1 MRRYLLPVVLLAAA
15 AGVLFV
21 AAAGQASGRSSTSL
35 YIVQFA
41 GKPLAT
47 YSGGVRGFH
56 ATKPV
61 SGARINTHTANAER
75 YRHYLTNRQHTVLSR
90 SGIVS
95 RPVYRFTTVLN
106 GVVLKMTAQQAS
118 KLRGTP
124 GVAMVEKN
132 RIFTIKTSSG
142 NKPAAPQAPN
152 GPPGSPDSGPQP
164 PTPAFLGLTGNDGVW
179 QRQFGGDTEA
189 GAGVIVG
196 DIDTGFWP
204 ENPSFAAFPGGGPAA
219 GIIKKKFHGICD
231 TTGEAPVTCNNKV
244 IGARYFNAAG
254 LASANPGEFTSPRDY
269 DGHGSHTAS
278 TAAGDPVEAT
288 INGSDAGP
296 LEGMA
301 PGARLSIYK
310 VLYENAANTQASG
323 SGADIDAAV
332 EAAVNDGVDVINFS
346 IGDNVDTFGS
356 DEFAF
361 LNAAAAGVFVSAAA
375 GNAGPGASTVD
386 NAMPWETTDAA
397 GTFDESFPMTVTLGN
412 GSSYQGVGRG
422 SGVGSSPLIDSVNA
436 GVSGANPTNVELCF
450 STASNGGT
458 PALDPAK
465 VAGKIVLCKRGSNA
479 RVDKGLAVKEA
490 GGVGMILY
498 NASDA
503 QEFDADFHFVPTD
516 HINNTSGLAIKSYI
530 GSAGSSATASLTPT
544 TGAPTPEAPVVAG
557 FSSRGPSLFSGGD
570 LGKPDI
576 MAPGVDMVAAVSP
589 QNHAGNLWDSESG
602 TSMATPHIAGVAALL
617 MSKHPDWSPME
628 VKSAMMTT
636 ASPLD
641 NRGNPI
647 QGAAGNANPFDMGSG
662 EVNPGPAFDPG
673 LVYNSGIIDW
683 VQYSCGVGVHL
694 FSGNTDLCT
703 VFPAIK
709 ANQLNYPSIAAG
721 ALPGT
726 QTITR
731 TVTDA
736 DPGPGGP
743 TDHYTVQVTNPT
755 GYDVSVS
762 PSQFDIKPGQ
772 SVSYTVTIT
781 RTTAPLNA
789 YRFGQLVWTDGSGP
803 HHGHSVRSP
812 ISIQGVALS
821 APSTASGTGASG
833 SQQLSLTAGYDGTLN
848 TSVQGLAESAVT
860 SVPLVQDSTHPFN
873 MAAPAES
880 DATTRVDVTIPSGLA
895 LARWATFADDYPAGR
910 DVDIFLYRVGTGGVL
925 TFVGASSGGTASE
938 SLTIANPVA
947 GRTYALF
954 VNVFDAGGNG
964 NPLTVM
970 PNIFLVPTTDSGN
983 MTATPT
989 SQPVTLGDPA
999 TVTLNWS
1006 GLASGRWLG
1015 IVNYS
1020 DGTNAI
1026 GSTRVSITSP

>member
-1 MRRYLLPVVLLAAA
+1 MHRYLKPVVLLAAA
-15 AGVLFV
+15 AGVLFI
-21 AAAGQASGRSSTSL
+21 AAAGQAGGRTSSAL
-35 YIVQFA
+35 YIVQFS

-47 YSGGVRGFH
+47 YAGGVKGFH
-56 ATKPV
+56 ATRPV
-61 SGARINTHTANAER
+61 KGARINIRTQNANR
-75 YRHYLTNRQHTVLSR
+75 YRNYLLNRQHTVLNR
-90 SGIVS
+90 AGIAS
-95 RPVYRFTTVLN
+95 KPVYRFTTVLN
-106 GVVLKMTAQQAS
+106 GVALKMTAQQAS

-124 GVAMVEKN
+124 GVSMVEKN
-132 RIFTIKTSSG
+132 RILTIRTSNG
-142 NKPAAPQAPN
+142 NKPDAPPP
-152 GPPGSPDSGPQP
+152 GPPGHSGSPSSSAQP
-164 PTPAFLGLTGNDGVW
+164 PTPAFLGLTGKDGVW
-179 QRQFGGDTEA
+179 QKQFQGDDKA
-189 GAGVIVG
+189 GAGVIIG

-204 ENPSFAAFPGGGPAA
+204 ENPSFAAFNGHGPKDPE
-219 GIIKKKFHGICD
+219 IKKKFHGICD
-231 TTGEAPVTCNNKV
+231 TSGEDPVTCNNKV
-244 IGARYFNAAG
+244 IGARYFDAAG
-254 LASANPGEFTSPRDY
+254 LSTVNPGEFTSPRDY

-310 VLYENAANTQASG
+310 VLYENAANTSASG
-323 SGADIDAAV
+323 SSIDIDAAV
-332 EAAVNDGVDVINFS
+332 EDAVNDGVDVINFS
-346 IGDNVDTFGS
+346 VGDNVDTFGS

-397 GTFDESFPMTVTLGN
+397 GTYDESFPMTVTLGN
-412 GSSYQGVGRG
+412 GATYQGVGRG
-422 SGVGSSPLIDSVNA
+422 SGVATSPLVDSA
-436 GVSGANPTNVELCF
+436 TSAVSGQEAAAALCF

-465 VAGKIVLCKRGSNA
+465 VAGKIVLCKRGINA

-516 HINNTSGLAIKSYI
+516 HINNTNGLAVKSYI
-530 GSAGSSATASLTPT
+530 ASAGSAATASLTPT
-544 TGAPTPEAPVVAG
+544 SGAPTPEAPSVAA

-589 QNHAGNLWDSESG
+589 ENHAGNLWDSESG
-602 TSMATPHIAGVAALL
+602 TSMATPHIAGIAALL
-617 MSKHPDWSPME
+617 ISAHPDWSPME

-636 ASPLD
+636 ANTLD
-641 NRGNPI
+641 NKGNPI
-647 QGAAGNANPFDMGSG
+647 QAASGNATPFDMGSG
-662 EVNPGPAFDPG
+662 QVNPGAAFDPG

-694 FSGNTDLCT
+694 FSGSTDLCT

-731 TVTDA
+731 TVTDV
-736 DPGPGGP
+736 DGPPAGKS
-743 TDHYTVQVTNPT
+743 DHYTVQVTNPA
-755 GYDVSVS
+755 GYNVTVS

-772 SVSYTVTIT
+772 SVSYTVTLT

-789 YRFGQLVWTDGSGP
+789 YRFGQLVWTDG
-803 HHGHSVRSP
+803 HGHSVRSP

-821 APSTASGTGASG
+821 APTSVSGTGATG
-833 SQQLSLTAGYDGTLN
+833 STGVSLTAGYNGTLN
-848 TSVQGLAESAVT
+848 TTVQGLAESTVTPATLDDAVAFDANNPAT
-860 SVPLVQDSTHPFN
+860 SS
-873 MAAPAES
+873 S
-880 DATTRVDVTIPSGLA
+880 TTRVDVTIPA
-895 LARWATFADDYPAGR
+895 NTAVARFATYAEDYPAGT
-910 DVDIFLYRVGTGGVL
+910 DVDVYVYLN
-925 TFVGASSGGTASE
+925 SGG
-938 SLTIANPVA
+938 
-947 GRTYALF
+947 ALQL
-954 VNVFDAGGNG
+954 VGQSAGGSATETVTFR
-964 NPLTVM
+964 NPPAGAKLVMFENAFDTGSAATITAMPNVYLVPKSDASNLTV
-970 PNIFLVPTTDSGN
+970 
-983 MTATPT
+983 TPA
-989 SQPVTLGDPA
+989 SQSVTLGNSA
-999 TVTLNWS
+999 NVTLNWS
-1006 GLASGRWLG
+1006 GLATGRWLG
-1015 IVNYS
+1015 VLNYD
-1020 DGTNAI
+1020 DGTNSI
-1026 GSTRVSITSP
+1026 GSTIVSIDNH

>member
-1 MRRYLLPVVLLAAA
+1 MRRYLLPVALFAAATGVLL
-15 AGVLFV
+15 V

-47 YSGGVRGFH
+47 YAGGVQSFH
-56 ATKPV
+56 ATRPIR
-61 SGARINTHTANAER
+61 GTRINTHTFNAKR
-75 YRHYLTNRQHTVLSR
+75 YSRYLINRQHTVLNR
-90 SGIVS
+90 AGVAS

-106 GVVLKMTAQQAS
+106 GVVLKMTAEQAS

-132 RIFTIKTSSG
+132 RIFTVQTNPK
-142 NKPAAPQAPN
+142 AAGGAPTH
-152 GPPGSPDSGPQP
+152 DSGLQP
-164 PTPAFLGLTGNDGVW
+164 PTPAFLGLTGSSGVW
-179 QRQFGGDTEA
+179 QKQFGGDSEA
-189 GAGVIVG
+189 GAGVIIG

-204 ENPSFAAFPGGGPAA
+204 ENPSFAAFPGMGPAA
-219 GIIKKKFHGICD
+219 GIIKKKFHGTCD
-231 TTGEAPVTCNNKV
+231 TTGESPVSCNNKV
-244 IGARYFNAAG
+244 IGARYFDAAG
-254 LASANPGEFTSPRDY
+254 LSTANSGEFTSPRDY

-301 PGARLSIYK
+301 PAARLSIYK

-323 SGADIDAAV
+323 SGADIVAAV

-346 IGDNVDTFGS
+346 IGDNVDTFGA

-397 GTFDESFPMTVTLGN
+397 GTYDENFAMTVTLGN
-412 GSSYQGVGRG
+412 GSTYPGVGRG

-436 GVSGANPTNVELCF
+436 GVSGATASSVELCF
-450 STASNGGT
+450 STAQNGGT

-465 VAGKIVLCKRGSNA
+465 VAGKIVLCKRGTNA
-479 RVDKGLAVKEA
+479 RVDKSLAVQQA

-516 HINNTSGLAIKSYI
+516 HINNTNGLAVKSYI
-530 GSAGSSATASLTPT
+530 STAGSAATASLAPT
-544 TGAPTPEAPVVAG
+544 AGAPTPEAPVVAG

-589 QNHAGNLWDSESG
+589 RNHAGNLWDSESG
-602 TSMATPHIAGVAALL
+602 TSMATPHIAGIAALL
-617 MSKHPDWSPME
+617 IAKHPDWTPME

-636 ASPLD
+636 ANPLD

-647 QGAAGNANPFDMGSG
+647 QGASGNANPFDMGSG
-662 EVNPGPAFDPG
+662 EVDPGPAFDPG
-673 LVYNSGIIDW
+673 LVYNSGIVDW
-683 VQYSCGVGVHL
+683 VKYSCGVGVHL

-703 VFPAIK
+703 VFPAIR

-731 TVTDA
+731 TVTNV
-736 DPGPGGP
+736 GG
-743 TDHYTVQVTNPT
+743 DSDYTAHVAAPAGYSVQ
-755 GYDVSVS
+755 VS
-762 PSQFDIKPGQ
+762 PSSFKIKQGQ
-772 SVSYTVTIT
+772 SATYSVTIT

-789 YRFGQLVWTDGSGP
+789 YAFGQLVWTDQ
-803 HHGHSVRSP
+803 HGHSVRSP
-812 ISIQGVALS
+812 ISVKGVALS
-821 APSTASGTGASG
+821 APSAVSGTGATG
-833 SQQLSLTAGYDGTLN
+833 STSVPLTAGYNGTLN
-848 TSVQGLAESAVT
+848 TTVQGLAQSTVT
-860 SVPLVQDSTHPFN
+860 SIPLVQDSAHPFN
-873 MAAPAES
+873 TSAPATS
-880 DATTRVDVTIPSGLA
+880 DATGRVDTVIPAGTTV
-895 LARWATFADDYPAGR
+895 ARFATYADDYPAGT
-910 DVDIFLYRVGTGGVL
+910 DVDIFVYRVTGSGL
-925 TFVGASSGGTASE
+925 LLRGASSGSTASE
-938 SLTIANPVA
+938 TVTINGPLVGA
-947 GRTYALF
+947 TYVVF
-954 VNVFDAGGNG
+954 VNVFDAGGEG
-964 NPLTVM
+964 NPLTVK
-970 PNIFLVPTTDSGN
+970 PNVYLVPSSDSGN
-983 MTATPT
+983 LTVTPA
-989 SQPVTLGDPA
+989 SQSVTLGHSAD
-999 TVTLNWS
+999 VTLNWS
-1006 GLASGRWLG
+1006 SLASGRWLG
-1015 IVNYS
+1015 ILNYN

-1026 GSTRVSITSP
+1026 GSTFVSITSP

>member
-15 AGVLFV
+15 AGVLLV
-21 AAAGQASGRSSTSL
+21 AAAGQASGRSTTSL

-47 YSGGVRGFH
+47 YSGGVPSFH

-61 SGARINTHTANAER
+61 SGARINTHTFNANR
-75 YRHYLTNRQHTVLSR
+75 YSHYLINRQQTVLNR
-90 SGIVS
+90 SGIAS

-118 KLRGTP
+118 KLSGTP

-132 RIFTIKTSSG
+132 RIFTIQTSSA
-142 NKPAAPQAPN
+142 NKPEAAVGLAGVPGPAGLAAPQS
-152 GPPGSPDSGPQP
+152 GSQP
-164 PTPAFLGLTGNDGVW
+164 PTPAFLGLTGPNGVW
-179 QRQFGGDTEA
+179 HKQFGSAAQA
-189 GAGVIVG
+189 GAGVIIG

-204 ENPSFAAFPGGGPAA
+204 ENPSFAAFSDDGPKA
-219 GIIKKKFHGICD
+219 GQIQKKFHGTCD
-231 TTGEAPVTCNNKV
+231 TTGEDPVTCNNKV
-244 IGARYFNAAG
+244 IGARYFDAAG
-254 LASANPGEFTSPRDY
+254 LSTANPGEFTSPRDY

-301 PGARLSIYK
+301 PAARLSIYK
-310 VLYENAANTQASG
+310 VLYENAANTSASG
-323 SGADIDAAV
+323 SGADIVAAV

-356 DEFAF
+356 DELAF

-375 GNAGPGASTVD
+375 GNAGPGASTID

-397 GTFDESFPMTVTLGN
+397 GTYDENFAMTVTLGN
-412 GSSYQGVGRG
+412 GSTYQGVGRG

-436 GVSGANPTNVELCF
+436 GVSGANATNVELCF

-465 VAGKIVLCKRGSNA
+465 VAGKIVLCKRGVNA

-516 HINNTSGLAIKSYI
+516 HINNTNGLAIKSYI
-530 GSAGSSATASLTPT
+530 STAGSAATASLAPT
-544 TGAPTPEAPVVAG
+544 AGAPTPEAPVVAG

-602 TSMATPHIAGVAALL
+602 TSMATPHIAGIAALL
-617 MSKHPDWSPME
+617 IAKHPDWSPME

-641 NRGNPI
+641 NQGHPI
-647 QGAAGNANPFDMGSG
+647 QGASGNANPFDMGSG
-662 EVNPGPAFDPG
+662 QVAPGPAFDPG
-673 LVYNSGIIDW
+673 LVYNSGIVDW
-683 VQYSCGVGVHL
+683 LKYSCGVGVHL
-694 FSGNTDLCT
+694 FSGSTDLCT

-731 TVTDA
+731 TVTDVSSL
-736 DPGPGGP
+736 PGNR
-743 TDHYTVQVTNPT
+743 TDHYTAHVTSPE
-755 GYDVSVS
+755 GYNVAVS
-762 PSQFDIKPGQ
+762 PSQFDIKAGQ
-772 SVSYTVTIT
+772 SVTYTVTVT

-789 YRFGQLVWTDGSGP
+789 YQFGQLVWTDGS
-803 HHGHSVRSP
+803 GHSVRSP

-821 APSTASGTGASG
+821 APSTASGTGATG
-833 SQQLSLTAGYDGTLN
+833 SLPLSLTAGYNGTLN
-848 TSVQGLAESAVT
+848 TSVQGMAKSDVT
-860 SVPLVQDSTHPFN
+860 STALVQDSAHPFN
-873 MAAPAES
+873 TAAPATS
-880 DATTRVDVTIPSGLA
+880 DATSRVDVTIPAGLR
-895 LARWATFADDYPAGR
+895 LARWATFADDYAAGR
-910 DVDIFLYRVGTGGVL
+910 DVDIFLYRVIGSTL
-925 TFVGASSGGTASE
+925 SFVGASAGGTASE
-938 SLTIANPVA
+938 SLTLNNPVA

-954 VNVFDAGGNG
+954 TNVFDAGGEG
-964 NPLTVM
+964 NPLTVK

-983 MTATPT
+983 LTATPT
-989 SQPVTLGDPA
+989 TQSVTLGNPA
-999 TVTLNWS
+999 TVTLGWTA
-1006 GLASGRWLG
+1006 LPSGRWLG
-1015 IVNYS
+1015 LVNYS
-1020 DGTNAI
+1020 DGTSTI
-1026 GSTRVSITSP
+1026 GSTTVSITSP

>member
-1 MRRYLLPVVLLAAA
+1 MRRYLLPVALLVAA
-15 AGVLFV
+15 AGVLLV
-21 AAAGQASGRSSTSL
+21 AAAGQAGGRSSTSL

-47 YSGGVRGFH
+47 YTGGVRGFH

-61 SGARINTHTANAER
+61 RGARINTHTANAKR
-75 YRHYLTNRQHTVLSR
+75 YRNYLTNRQHTVLSR
-90 SGIVS
+90 SGIAS

-142 NKPAAPQAPN
+142 NKPDAPQVPP

-164 PTPAFLGLTGNDGVW
+164 PTPAFLGLTGDDGVW
-179 QRQFGGDTEA
+179 QTQFHGDTDA

-204 ENPSFAAFPGGGPAA
+204 ENPSFAAFKGKGPADA
-219 GIIKKKFHGICD
+219 EIKKKFHGTCD
-231 TTGEAPVTCNNKV
+231 TTGEDPVSCNNKV
-244 IGARYFNAAG
+244 IGARYYDAAG
-254 LASANPGEFTSPRDY
+254 LSTANPGEFTSPRDY

-332 EAAVNDGVDVINFS
+332 EDAVNDGVDVINFS

-412 GSSYQGVGRG
+412 GSSYPGVGRG
-422 SGVGSSPLIDSVNA
+422 SGVGSSPLIDSVDA
-436 GVSGANPTNVELCF
+436 GVSGANATNVELCF

-465 VAGKIVLCKRGSNA
+465 VAGKIVLCKRGINA
-479 RVDKGLAVKEA
+479 RVDKSLAVQEA

-498 NASDA
+498 NANDA

-516 HINNTSGLAIKSYI
+516 HINNTNGLAIKSYI

-544 TGAPTPEAPVVAG
+544 TGAPAPEAPVVAG

-589 QNHAGNLWDSESG
+589 ENHAGNLWDSESG

-636 ASPLD
+636 ANPLD
-641 NRGNPI
+641 NMGNPI
-647 QGAAGNANPFDMGSG
+647 QGATGNANPFDMGSG
-662 EVNPGPAFDPG
+662 EVDPGPAFDPG
-673 LVYNSGIIDW
+673 LVYNSGTVDW
-683 VQYSCGVGVHL
+683 VEYSCGVGVHL
-694 FSGNTDLCT
+694 FSGSTDLCT

-731 TVTDA
+731 TVTDV
-736 DPGPGGP
+736 DGGGA
-743 TDHYTVQVTNPT
+743 TDHYTVQVTNPD

-762 PSQFDIKPGQ
+762 PSQFDIKSGQ
-772 SVSYTVTIT
+772 SVTYTVTLT

-789 YRFGQLVWTDGSGP
+789 YRFGQLVWTDGNGQG
-803 HHGHSVRSP
+803 HGHSVRSP

-833 SQQLSLTAGYDGTLN
+833 SQELSLVAGYDGTLN
-848 TSVQGLAESAVT
+848 TSVQGLAKSDVT
-860 SVPLVQDSTHPFN
+860 STPLVQDSAHPFN
-873 MAAPAES
+873 TAAPATS
-880 DATTRVDVTIPSGLA
+880 DATTRVDVTIPSGTA
-895 LARWATFADDYPAGR
+895 LARWATFADDYAAGR
-910 DVDIFLYRVGTGGVL
+910 DVDIFLYRVGSGGSL
-925 TFVGASSGGTASE
+925 TFLGQSAGGTASE
-938 SLTIANPVA
+938 SLTLRNPTA
-947 GRTYALF
+947 GNTYALF
-954 VNVFDAGGNG
+954 VNVFDAGGEG

-970 PNIFLVPTTDSGN
+970 PNIFLVPNTDSGN

-989 SQPVTLGDPA
+989 SQSVTLGNPAPVTLS
-999 TVTLNWS
+999 WS

-1015 IVNYS
+1015 IVNYD

-1026 GSTRVSITSP
+1026 GSTTVSVTSP